1 MVNILAPNG
10 MDQSREFN
18 RGARRGR
25 REEVLCGEKG
35 YLTIAQNDHNL
46 LSMFDIT
53 QFIRQEVQGCAPCA
67 HGGGI
72 AEYTDADQPV
82 IDFSAN
88 LNPMGMPDVP
98 TAIREIGGIFHYPDN
113 NYPGLRAVSADF
125 VEAYSGT
132 NSTTRIT
139 AENIVPVNG
148 SSELIRL
155 FAETVIER
163 GDRVIIPAPTFD
175 EYAFQ
180 CRLFGA
186 DVQYQDYSKIL
197 ELSSDQISDAS
208 TVFLCNPN
216 NPTGDLIAG
225 DDVRR
230 LSDRCS
236 DAETFLF
243 VDEAFIELSD
253 PAQSVAHAVFD
264 SDFVVVSR
272 SLTKVFA
279 VPGLRLGFGIASTRV
294 AELLNHARLVWNV
307 GAPAEAIGRE
317 LMGACMKGD
326 YLKRSISLI
335 RKEREYLM
343 EAFRSRGFSLH
354 ESAVNFI
361 LVDISS
367 TGMDSQEMVD
377 RMAGNGILIRD
388 CATFQGLDRRHVRV
402 AVRTREENQMLMRAI
417 DAVTGVG

>member
-1 MVNILAPNG
+1 MMLP
-10 MDQSREFN
+10 D
-18 RGARRGR
+18 
-25 REEVLCGEKG
+25 
-35 YLTIAQNDHNL
+35 T
-46 LSMFDIT
+46 DIT
-53 QFIRQEVQGCAPCA
+53 RFVRQEVRDCAPCA
-67 HGGGI
+67 HGGRV
-72 AEYTDADQPV
+72 AEYIDTCQPM

-88 LNPMGMPDVP
+88 LNPMGVPDIPV
-98 TAIREIGGIFHYPDN
+98 AVREIGGIFHYPDN
-113 NYPGLRAVSADF
+113 NYPGLRAASADF
-125 VEAYSGT
+125 VEACSGKNDT
-132 NSTTRIT
+132 ARIT
-139 AENIVPVNG
+139 AENIVPANG

-163 GDRVIIPAPTFD
+163 GDSVIIPAPTFD

-186 DVQYQDYSKIL
+186 DVQYRDYSKIL
-197 ELSSDQISDAS
+197 ELSEGQISDARA
-208 TVFLCNPN
+208 VFLCNPN

-253 PAQSVAHAVFD
+253 PAQSVAHAVFN
-264 SDFVVVSR
+264 SDFVVVLR

-279 VPGLRLGFGIASTRV
+279 LPGLRLGFGIASVRV
-294 AELLNHARLVWNV
+294 AELLNRARLVWNV

-317 LMGACMKGD
+317 LMDACMKGD
-326 YLKRSISLI
+326 YLDQSISLI
-335 RKEREYLM
+335 RKERGYLM
-343 EAFRSRGFSLH
+343 EAFTSRGFSPH

-367 TGMDSQEMVD
+367 TGMDSQEMVK
-377 RMAGNGILIRD
+377 RMAGNGILVRD
-388 CATFQGLDRRHVRV
+388 CATFQGLDERHIRV
-402 AVRTREENQMLMRAI
+402 AVRTREENRMLIRAI
-417 DAVTGVG
+417 NVVTGVG

>member
-1 MVNILAPNG
+1 MMPTVR
-10 MDQSREFN
+10 Q
-18 RGARRGR
+18 
-25 REEVLCGEKG
+25 
-35 YLTIAQNDHNL
+35 
-46 LSMFDIT
+46 DIT
-53 QFIRQEVQGCAPCA
+53 RFVRQEVRGCAPCA
-67 HGGGI
+67 HGGRI
-72 AEYTDADQPV
+72 AEYTDSDQSV

-88 LNPMGMPDVP
+88 LNPMVLPDIPV
-98 TAIREIGGIFHYPDN
+98 AINEIEGIFHYPDN
-113 NYPGLRAVSADF
+113 NYPKLRAVSADF
-125 VEAYSGT
+125 VEACSRTCG
-132 NSTTRIT
+132 TTRIT

-163 GDRVIIPAPTFD
+163 GDSVIVPAPTFD

-186 DVQYQDYSKIL
+186 DVQYHDYSKIL

-208 TVFLCNPN
+208 AIFLCNPN

-225 DDVRR
+225 GDVGR

-253 PAQSVAHAVFD
+253 PTQSVAHAVFD
-264 SDFVVVSR
+264 SDFIVVLR

-279 VPGLRLGFGIASTRV
+279 VPGLRLGFGIAPGAV

-317 LMGACMKGD
+317 LMGACMRGD
-326 YLKRSISLI
+326 YLDRSIALI
-335 RKEREYLM
+335 RKERGYLM
-343 EAFRSRGFSLH
+343 EAFTSRGFSPH

-367 TGMDSQEMVD
+367 TGMDSPEMVEQ
-377 RMAGNGILIRD
+377 MAGNGILVRD
-388 CATFQGLDRRHVRV
+388 CATFRGLDGRYIRV
-402 AVRTREENQMLMRAI
+402 AVRTREENRMLMRAI
-417 DAVTGVG
+417 DAMTAVG

>member
-1 MVNILAPNG
+1 MMPTVR
-10 MDQSREFN
+10 Q
-18 RGARRGR
+18 
-25 REEVLCGEKG
+25 
-35 YLTIAQNDHNL
+35 
-46 LSMFDIT
+46 DIT
-53 QFIRQEVQGCAPCA
+53 RFVRPEVQGCALCA
-67 HGGGI
+67 HGGKI
-72 AEYTDADQPV
+72 AEYMDSDHPM

-88 LNPMGMPDVP
+88 LNPMDLPDVP
-98 TAIREIGGIFHYPDN
+98 TTIREIEGIFHYPDN
-113 NYPGLRAVSADF
+113 NYPKLRAVSADF
-125 VEAYSGT
+125 VEACLRTCG
-132 NSTTRIT
+132 TTRIT

-163 GDRVIIPAPTFD
+163 GDSVIIPAPTFD

-197 ELSSDQISDAS
+197 ELSEGRISDAS
-208 TVFLCNPN
+208 AVFLCNPN
-216 NPTGDLIAG
+216 NPTGDMITG

-253 PAQSVAHAVFD
+253 PTQSVAHAVFD
-264 SDFVVVSR
+264 SDFIVVLR

-279 VPGLRLGFGIASTRV
+279 VPGLRLGFGIAPARV
-294 AELLNHARLVWNV
+294 AELLNHARLIWNV

-317 LMGACMKGD
+317 LMEACMKGD
-326 YLKRSISLI
+326 YLKRSIDLI
-335 RKEREYLM
+335 RKEREHLM
-343 EAFRSRGFSLH
+343 EAFTSRGLSPH

-367 TGMDSQEMVD
+367 TGMDSQDMVE
-377 RMAGNGILIRD
+377 RMAGNGILVRD
-388 CATFQGLDRRHVRV
+388 CATFQGLDGRYVRV
-402 AVRTREENQMLMRAI
+402 AVRTREENRMLMRAV
-417 DAVTGVG
+417 DAVTGK

>member
-1 MVNILAPNG
+1 MRSIQQ
-10 MDQSREFN
+10 DI
-18 RGARRGR
+18 ARF
-25 REEVLCGEKG
+25 V
-35 YLTIAQNDHNL
+35 
-46 LSMFDIT
+46 
-53 QFIRQEVQGCAPCA
+53 RQEVQDCAPCA
-67 HGGGI
+67 HGGRIG
-72 AEYTDADQPV
+72 EYTDSDQPM

-88 LNPMGMPDVP
+88 LNPMVMPDIP
-98 TAIREIGGIFHYPDN
+98 TAIPEIEGIFHYPDN
-113 NYPGLRAVSADF
+113 NYPKLRAVSADF
-125 VEAYSGT
+125 VEACSGT
-132 NSTTRIT
+132 NGTTRIT

-163 GDRVIIPAPTFD
+163 GDSVIIPAPTFG

-186 DVQYQDYSKIL
+186 DVQYQEYSKIL

-208 TVFLCNPN
+208 AVFLCNPN

-253 PAQSVAHAVFD
+253 PTQSVAHSVFD
-264 SDFVVVSR
+264 SDFVVVLR

-279 VPGLRLGFGIASTRV
+279 VPGLRLGFGVASTGV
-294 AELLNHARLVWNV
+294 AELLNRARLVWNV

-317 LMGACMKGD
+317 LMGACIKGD
-326 YLKRSISLI
+326 YLKRSIALI
-335 RKEREYLM
+335 QKERRYLV
-343 EAFRSRGFSLH
+343 EAFTSRGFSPH

-367 TGMDSQEMVD
+367 AGMDSQEMVR
-377 RMAGNGILIRD
+377 RMACNGILVRD
-388 CATFQGLDRRHVRV
+388 CATFRGLGKRYVRV
-402 AVRTREENQMLMRAI
+402 AVRTREENRVLMRAI
-417 DAVTGVG
+417 DAVTGV

>member
-1 MVNILAPNG
+1 MR
-10 MDQSREFN
+10 Q
-18 RGARRGR
+18 
-25 REEVLCGEKG
+25 
-35 YLTIAQNDHNL
+35 
-46 LSMFDIT
+46 DIT
-53 QFIRQEVQGCAPCA
+53 RFVRQEVRGCAPCA
-67 HGGGI
+67 HGGRI
-72 AEYTDADQPV
+72 AEYINADRPM

-98 TAIREIGGIFHYPDN
+98 TAIREIEGIFHYPDN
-113 NYPGLRAVSADF
+113 NYLKLRAVSADF
-125 VEAYSGT
+125 VEACSGT
-132 NSTTRIT
+132 NAPVRIT

-155 FAETVIER
+155 FAEMVIER

-186 DVQYQDYSKIL
+186 DVQYWDYSKIL

-208 TVFLCNPN
+208 AVFLCNPN
-216 NPTGDLIAG
+216 NPTGDLITG

-236 DAETFLF
+236 AAETFLF

-253 PAQSVAHAVFD
+253 PAQSVAHAVID

-279 VPGLRLGFGIASTRV
+279 VPGLRLGFGIASTEV
-294 AELLNHARLVWNV
+294 AELFNRARLVWNV

-326 YLKRSISLI
+326 YLKRSIALI
-335 RKEREYLM
+335 RKERGYLM
-343 EAFRSRGFSLH
+343 EAFTSRGFSPY
-354 ESAVNFI
+354 ESAVNFS
-361 LVDISS
+361 LVDLRS
-367 TGMDSQEMVD
+367 TGIDSQEMVT
-377 RMAGNGILIRD
+377 RMAGNGILVRD
-388 CATFQGLDRRHVRV
+388 CAMFQGLDGRYIRV
-402 AVRTREENQMLMRAI
+402 AVRTREENRMLMRAI

>member
-1 MVNILAPNG
+1 M
-10 MDQSREFN
+10 
-18 RGARRGR
+18 
-25 REEVLCGEKG
+25 
-35 YLTIAQNDHNL
+35 
-46 LSMFDIT
+46 
-53 QFIRQEVQGCAPCA
+53 
-67 HGGGI
+67 
-72 AEYTDADQPV
+72 

-88 LNPMGMPDVP
+88 LNPMGMPDISV
-98 TAIREIGGIFHYPDN
+98 AIREIKEIFHYPDN
-113 NYPGLRAVSADF
+113 NYPKLRAVSADF
-125 VEAYSGT
+125 VEACSGT
-132 NSTTRIT
+132 NGTARIT
-139 AENIVPVNG
+139 AENIVPANG

-186 DVQYQDYSKIL
+186 DVQYHDYPEIL

-208 TVFLCNPN
+208 AIFLCNPN

-225 DDVRR
+225 GDVRR

-236 DAETFLF
+236 DNETFLF

-279 VPGLRLGFGIASTRV
+279 VPGLRLGFGIASTGV

-317 LMGACMKGD
+317 LMGACIKGD
-326 YLKRSISLI
+326 YLKRSIALI
-335 RKEREYLM
+335 QKEQRYLM
-343 EAFRSRGFSLH
+343 EAFASRGFSLH

-367 TGMDSQEMVD
+367 TGMDSQEMVR
-377 RMAGNGILIRD
+377 RMAGNGILVRD
-388 CATFQGLDRRHVRV
+388 CATFQGLDGRYVRV
-402 AVRTREENQMLMRAI
+402 AVRTREENRMLMQAI
-417 DAVTGVG
+417 DAVTGVCRRG

>member
-1 MVNILAPNG
+1 MR
-10 MDQSREFN
+10 Q
-18 RGARRGR
+18 
-25 REEVLCGEKG
+25 
-35 YLTIAQNDHNL
+35 
-46 LSMFDIT
+46 DIT
-53 QFIRQEVQGCAPCA
+53 RFVRQEVQGCAPCA
-67 HGGGI
+67 HGGRI
-72 AEYTDADQPV
+72 AEYIDADQPM

-98 TAIREIGGIFHYPDN
+98 TTIREIEGIFHYPDN
-113 NYPGLRAVSADF
+113 DYPKLRAVSADF
-125 VEAYSGT
+125 VEACSGT
-132 NSTTRIT
+132 SDPARIT

-155 FAETVIER
+155 FAETVIDR
-163 GDRVIIPAPTFD
+163 GDSVIIPAPTFD

-186 DVQYQDYSKIL
+186 DVQYHDYSKIL
-197 ELSSDQISDAS
+197 ELSSSQISDAS
-208 TVFLCNPN
+208 AVFLCNPN

-225 DDVRR
+225 DAVRQFA
-230 LSDRCS
+230 DRCS
-236 DAETFLF
+236 DNETFLF

-264 SDFVVVSR
+264 SDFVVVLR

-279 VPGLRLGFGIASTRV
+279 VPGLRLGFGITSTEV
-294 AELLNHARLVWNV
+294 AELFNHARLVWNV

-326 YLKRSISLI
+326 YLNRSIALI
-335 RKEREYLM
+335 RKERGYLM
-343 EAFRSRGFSLH
+343 EAFTSRGFSPH

-367 TGMDSQEMVD
+367 TGMDSQEMVR
-377 RMAGNGILIRD
+377 RMAGNGILVRD
-388 CATFQGLDRRHVRV
+388 CATFQCLDGRYIRV
-402 AVRTREENQMLMRAI
+402 AVRTREENRMLMRAI
-417 DAVTGVG
+417 DAVTE

>member
-1 MVNILAPNG
+1 MMLPDIAI
-10 MDQSREFN
+10 
-18 RGARRGR
+18 ARF
-25 REEVLCGEKG
+25 V
-35 YLTIAQNDHNL
+35 
-46 LSMFDIT
+46 
-53 QFIRQEVQGCAPCA
+53 RQEVRGCAPCA
-67 HGGGI
+67 HGGRV
-72 AEYTDADQPV
+72 AEYIGADQPV

-88 LNPMGMPDVP
+88 LNPMGMPKVP
-98 TAIREIGGIFHYPDN
+98 TAIREIEGIFHYPDN

-125 VEAYSGT
+125 VEACSGT
-132 NSTTRIT
+132 NNTTRIT
-139 AENIVPVNG
+139 AENIVPANG

-163 GDRVIIPAPTFD
+163 GDSVIIPAPTFD

-186 DVQYQDYSKIL
+186 DVQYRDYSKIL
-197 ELSSDQISDAS
+197 ELSEGQISDAKA
-208 TVFLCNPN
+208 VFLCNPN
-216 NPTGDLIAG
+216 NPTGNLIAG

-253 PAQSVAHAVFD
+253 PAQSVAHAVFN
-264 SDFVVVSR
+264 SDFVVVLR

-279 VPGLRLGFGIASTRV
+279 VPGIRLGFGIASARV
-294 AELLNHARLVWNV
+294 AELLNCARLVWNV

-326 YLKRSISLI
+326 YLNRSLALI
-335 RKEREYLM
+335 RKEREYLV
-343 EAFRSRGFSLH
+343 EAFTSRGFSPH

-367 TGMDSQEMVD
+367 TGMDSQEMVR

-388 CATFQGLDRRHVRV
+388 CATFQGLDGRYIRV
-402 AVRTREENQMLMRAI
+402 AVRTREENRMLVQAI
-417 DAVTGVG
+417 DAVAGHS

>member
-1 MVNILAPNG
+1 MRQDSTRFV
-10 MDQSREFN
+10 
-18 RGARRGR
+18 
-25 REEVLCGEKG
+25 
-35 YLTIAQNDHNL
+35 
-46 LSMFDIT
+46 
-53 QFIRQEVQGCAPCA
+53 RQEVQGCAPCT
-67 HGGGI
+67 HGGRI
-72 AEYTDADQPV
+72 VEYTDTYPPM

-88 LNPMGMPDVP
+88 LNPMGMPDIPV
-98 TAIREIGGIFHYPDN
+98 AIREIEGIFHYPDN
-113 NYPGLRAVSADF
+113 NYPKLRAVSADF
-125 VEAYSGT
+125 VEACSGT
-132 NSTTRIT
+132 NGTTRIT
-139 AENIVPVNG
+139 AENIVPANG

-186 DVQYQDYSKIL
+186 DVQYHDYPEIL
-197 ELSSDQISDAS
+197 ELSTGQISDAS
-208 TVFLCNPN
+208 AIFLCNPN
-216 NPTGDLIAG
+216 NPTGNLIAG

-236 DAETFLF
+236 DNETFLF

-279 VPGLRLGFGIASTRV
+279 VPGLRLGFGIASTGV

-317 LMGACMKGD
+317 MMGACIKGD
-326 YLKRSISLI
+326 YLKRSIALI
-335 RKEREYLM
+335 QKERRYLM
-343 EAFRSRGFSLH
+343 EAFTSRGFSPH
-354 ESAVNFI
+354 ESTANFI

-367 TGMDSQEMVD
+367 TGMDSQEMVR
-377 RMAGNGILIRD
+377 RMAGNGILVRD
-388 CATFQGLDRRHVRV
+388 CATFQGLDRRYVRV
-402 AVRTREENQMLMRAI
+402 AVRTREENRMLMRAI
-417 DAVTGVG
+417 DAVTGA

>member
-1 MVNILAPNG
+1 MR
-10 MDQSREFN
+10 Q
-18 RGARRGR
+18 
-25 REEVLCGEKG
+25 
-35 YLTIAQNDHNL
+35 
-46 LSMFDIT
+46 DIT
-53 QFIRQEVQGCAPCA
+53 RFVRQEVQGCAPCT
-67 HGGGI
+67 HGGRI
-72 AEYTDADQPV
+72 AEYTDTYPPM

-88 LNPMGMPDVP
+88 LNPMGMPDIPV
-98 TAIREIGGIFHYPDN
+98 AIREIEGIFHYPDN
-113 NYPGLRAVSADF
+113 NYPKLRAVSADF
-125 VEAYSGT
+125 VEACSGT
-132 NSTTRIT
+132 NGTTRIT
-139 AENIVPVNG
+139 AENIVPANG

-186 DVQYQDYSKIL
+186 DVQYHDYPEIL
-197 ELSSDQISDAS
+197 ELSTGQISDAS
-208 TVFLCNPN
+208 AIFLCNPN

-225 DDVRR
+225 GDVRR

-236 DAETFLF
+236 DNETFLF

-279 VPGLRLGFGIASTRV
+279 VPGLRLGFGIASTGV

-317 LMGACMKGD
+317 MMGACIKGD
-326 YLKRSISLI
+326 YLKRSIALI
-335 RKEREYLM
+335 QKERRYLM
-343 EAFRSRGFSLH
+343 EAFTSRGFSPH
-354 ESAVNFI
+354 ESTANFI

-367 TGMDSQEMVD
+367 TGMDSQEMVR
-377 RMAGNGILIRD
+377 RMAGNGILVRD
-388 CATFQGLDRRHVRV
+388 CATFQGLDRRYVRV
-402 AVRTREENQMLMRAI
+402 AVRTREENRMLMRAI
-417 DAVTGVG
+417 DAATGVGRHG

>member
-1 MVNILAPNG
+1 MMPT
-10 MDQSREFN
+10 M
-18 RGARRGR
+18 
-25 REEVLCGEKG
+25 
-35 YLTIAQNDHNL
+35 
-46 LSMFDIT
+46 
-53 QFIRQEVQGCAPCA
+53 RQEVQGCAPCA
-67 HGGGI
+67 HGGRI
-72 AEYTDADQPV
+72 AEYIDADQPM

-98 TAIREIGGIFHYPDN
+98 TTIREIEGIFHYPDN
-113 NYPGLRAVSADF
+113 DYPQLRAVSADF
-125 VEAYSGT
+125 VEVCSGT
-132 NSTTRIT
+132 SDPARIT

-186 DVQYQDYSKIL
+186 DVQYHDYSKIL
-197 ELSSDQISDAS
+197 ELSSSQISDAS
-208 TVFLCNPN
+208 AVFLCNPN

-225 DDVRR
+225 DAVRQFA
-230 LSDRCS
+230 DRCS
-236 DAETFLF
+236 DNETFLF

-264 SDFVVVSR
+264 SDFVVVLR

-279 VPGLRLGFGIASTRV
+279 VPGLRLGFGITSTEV
-294 AELLNHARLVWNV
+294 AELFNHARLVWNV

-326 YLKRSISLI
+326 YLNRSIALI
-335 RKEREYLM
+335 RKERGYLM
-343 EAFRSRGFSLH
+343 EAFTSRGFSPH

-367 TGMDSQEMVD
+367 TGMDSQEMVR
-377 RMAGNGILIRD
+377 RMAGNGILVRD
-388 CATFQGLDRRHVRV
+388 CATFQCLDGRYIRV
-402 AVRTREENQMLMRAI
+402 AVRTREENRMLMRAV

>member
-1 MVNILAPNG
+1 MR
-10 MDQSREFN
+10 Q
-18 RGARRGR
+18 
-25 REEVLCGEKG
+25 
-35 YLTIAQNDHNL
+35 
-46 LSMFDIT
+46 DIT
-53 QFIRQEVQGCAPCA
+53 RFVRQEVRGCAPCA
-67 HGGGI
+67 HGGRI
-72 AEYTDADQPV
+72 AEYAHSAQPV

-98 TAIREIGGIFHYPDN
+98 TTIREIEGIFYYPDN
-113 NYPGLRAVSADF
+113 NYPELRAVSADF
-125 VEAYSGT
+125 VDACSRTCG
-132 NSTTRIT
+132 TTRIT
-139 AENIVPVNG
+139 AENIVPANG

-163 GDRVIIPAPTFD
+163 GDSVIIPAPTFD

-186 DVQYQDYSKIL
+186 DVQYHDYPEIL
-197 ELSSDQISDAS
+197 ELSSNQISDAS
-208 TVFLCNPN
+208 AIFLCNPN

-253 PAQSVAHAVFD
+253 PAQSVVHSVLD

-279 VPGLRLGFGIASTRV
+279 VPGLRLGFGIASTKV

-317 LMGACMKGD
+317 LMEACMKGD
-326 YLKRSISLI
+326 YLKRSIALI
-335 RKEREYLM
+335 QKERRYLM
-343 EAFRSRGFSLH
+343 EAFTSRGFSPH

-367 TGMDSQEMVD
+367 TGMDSQEMVR
-377 RMAGNGILIRD
+377 RMAGNGILVRD
-388 CATFQGLDRRHVRV
+388 CATFQGLDQRYVRV
-402 AVRTREENQMLMRAI
+402 AVRTREENRMLMRAI
-417 DAVTGVG
+417 DAVTR

>member
-1 MVNILAPNG
+1 MR
-10 MDQSREFN
+10 Q
-18 RGARRGR
+18 
-25 REEVLCGEKG
+25 
-35 YLTIAQNDHNL
+35 
-46 LSMFDIT
+46 DIT
-53 QFIRQEVQGCAPCA
+53 RFVRKEVQGCAPCA
-67 HGGGI
+67 HGGRIG
-72 AEYTDADQPV
+72 EYTDSDQPM

-88 LNPMGMPDVP
+88 LNPMVMPDIP
-98 TAIREIGGIFHYPDN
+98 TAIREIEGIFHYPDN
-113 NYPGLRAVSADF
+113 NYPKLRAVSADF
-125 VEAYSGT
+125 VEACSGT
-132 NSTTRIT
+132 KGTTQIT

-163 GDRVIIPAPTFD
+163 GDSVIIPAPTFD

-186 DVQYQDYSKIL
+186 DVQYHDYPEIL
-197 ELSSDQISDAS
+197 ELSSGQISDAS
-208 TVFLCNPN
+208 AVFLCNPN

-236 DAETFLF
+236 DGETFLF

-264 SDFVVVSR
+264 SDFVVVLR

-279 VPGLRLGFGIASTRV
+279 VPGLRLGFGIASTKV
-294 AELLNHARLVWNV
+294 AELLNRARLVWNV
-307 GAPAEAIGRE
+307 GAPAEVIGRE
-317 LMGACMKGD
+317 LMGACIKGD
-326 YLKRSISLI
+326 YLKRSIALI
-335 RKEREYLM
+335 QKERGYLM
-343 EAFRSRGFSLH
+343 EAFTSRGFSPH

-367 TGMDSQEMVD
+367 TGMDSQEMVE
-377 RMAGNGILIRD
+377 RMAGNGILVRD
-388 CATFQGLDRRHVRV
+388 CETFQGLDGRHIRV
-402 AVRTREENQMLMRAI
+402 AVRTREENRLLVRAI
-417 DAVTGVG
+417 DAVAEVG

>member
-1 MVNILAPNG
+1 MR
-10 MDQSREFN
+10 Q
-18 RGARRGR
+18 
-25 REEVLCGEKG
+25 
-35 YLTIAQNDHNL
+35 
-46 LSMFDIT
+46 DIT
-53 QFIRQEVQGCAPCA
+53 RFVRQEVQGCTPCA
-67 HGGGI
+67 HGGRI
-72 AEYTDADQPV
+72 AEYIDADQPI

-88 LNPMGMPDVP
+88 LNPMGMPNVP
-98 TAIREIGGIFHYPDN
+98 TMIREIEGIFHYPDN
-113 NYPGLRAVSADF
+113 NYPELRAVSADF
-125 VEAYSGT
+125 VEACSGT
-132 NSTTRIT
+132 NGTTRIT
-139 AENIVPVNG
+139 AENIVPTNG

-186 DVQYQDYSKIL
+186 DVQYPDYSKIL

-208 TVFLCNPN
+208 AVFLCNPN

-225 DDVRR
+225 DDVRQ

-253 PAQSVAHAVFD
+253 PAQSVAHSVFD

-279 VPGLRLGFGIASTRV
+279 VPGLRLGFGIASTGV

-317 LMGACMKGD
+317 LMGACMEGD
-326 YLKRSISLI
+326 YLKRSIALI
-335 RKEREYLM
+335 QKESGYLM
-343 EAFRSRGFSLH
+343 EAFTSRGFSPH
-354 ESAVNFI
+354 ESAANFI

-367 TGMDSQEMVD
+367 AGMDSQEMVE
-377 RMAGNGILIRD
+377 RMAGNGILVRD

-402 AVRTREENQMLMRAI
+402 AVRTREENRMLMRAI
-417 DAVTGVG
+417 DAVTG